1 MQAAIGCSQI
11 ENIEKHISI
20 KRKNTF
26 LYNKILSKMNLPLRL
41 PSEKNHVSS
50 VFWMYGI
57 VIERKILKAE
67 TLARELQSYGI
78 ETRPL
83 FLGMHRQP
91 VFKNHVFYK
100 KGNFPVTD
108 ELSDYGLYLPSG
120 LKLKKEDI
128 LYVCKILKK
137 IFDEKNTE

>member
-1 MQAAIGCSQI
+1 
-11 ENIEKHISI
+11 
-20 KRKNTF
+20 
-26 LYNKILSKMNLPLRL
+26 
-41 PSEKNHVSS
+41 
-50 VFWMYGI
+50 
-57 VIERKILKAE
+57 
-67 TLARELQSYGI
+67 
-78 ETRPL
+78 
-83 FLGMHRQP
+83 MHRQP

-137 IFDEKNTE
+137 IFDEKHKE

>member
-1 MQAAIGCSQI
+1 
-11 ENIEKHISI
+11 
-20 KRKNTF
+20 
-26 LYNKILSKMNLPLRL
+26 MNLPLRL
-41 PSEKNHVSS
+41 PSEKKHVSS

-57 VIERKILKAE
+57 VVERKILKAV
-67 TLARELQSYGI
+67 TLAKELQSFGI

-91 VFKNHVFYK
+91 VFKNHIFYK
-100 KGNFPVTD
+100 KGNFPVSD

-137 IFDEKNTE
+137 IFDEKNKE